1 MADRI
6 ARDVEKIWGQRT
18 LEEGGGRACFCIA
31 TGVGLATK
39 QLRGAVERAH
49 REASVMRIPGA
60 MFKLVTR
67 AEPEGLARTCTSRL
81 YED

>member
-1 MADRI
+1 
-6 ARDVEKIWGQRT
+6 
-18 LEEGGGRACFCIA
+18 
-31 TGVGLATK
+31 
-39 QLRGAVERAH
+39 
-49 REASVMRIPGA
+49 MRIPGA